1 MVRYHTNGSGGG
13 GITEVMSFMN
23 HVFDGQALIL
33 NDAAEDLTRLD
44 VHHIMGEWAMSSG
57 SMTIED
63 FER

>member
-1 MVRYHTNGSGGG
+1 MVRYNANGIGGG
-13 GITEVMSFMN
+13 GIVEITSFMD

-44 VHHIMGEWAMSSG
+44 VRQIMGEWAVSSG
-57 SMTIED
+57 NMTFED